1 MGEKMLW
8 QYEMGKILKA
18 ISFYIVIFVLTGFS
32 LVICATKQN
41 DLNNDAQ
48 LQKDVKLAQSFGVRL
63 DEEFALGFYKQI
75 CSTEEFAEFA
85 ALYYQKSCR
94 RFSAACYEESRQQ
107 LENWIRLRPDGEM
120 TLTETETEILSDFKT
135 LLNEYESLV
144 YGPEE
149 AYKALL
155 EELERNAADQSVINR
170 IKEIIT
176 EKQASFLFN
185 TKILDFVN
193 TVWKASFACLL
204 IGSMYIA
211 LYPLFL
217 DQESGASSVL
227 DTTKKRFSFSAARY
241 FASVC
246 STPVLYGAVFAL
258 PMLLSGFD
266 SKTRL
271 FLQADLCSAVLPSA
285 QNRPFFITSG
295 SITFK
300 EYILLLFIAAFVM
313 QQLLLLVIHGL
324 NSLFQ
329 SSYISL
335 CLVII
340 LGAAVLTFYTIY
352 YERFYNLLRF
362 LPFSSLADPMLICC
376 GLSRLPESWSAIAV
390 IHAAIAV
397 LFFVGCRML
406 KRRLY
411 RKH

>member
-1 MGEKMLW
+1 M
-8 QYEMGKILKA
+8 
-18 ISFYIVIFVLTGFS
+18 
-32 LVICATKQN
+32 
-41 DLNNDAQ
+41 
-48 LQKDVKLAQSFGVRL
+48 
-63 DEEFALGFYKQI
+63 
-75 CSTEEFAEFA
+75 
-85 ALYYQKSCR
+85 
-94 RFSAACYEESRQQ
+94 
-107 LENWIRLRPDGEM
+107 
-120 TLTETETEILSDFKT
+120 
-135 LLNEYESLV
+135 V